1 MDWIGAIKFAMGQ
14 LQSLGRGTVTLG
26 DKTYAIEGEAAS
38 SQAFAAIL
46 DTNRKT
52 LPASLSLASAKITP
66 PTASPYRFLAMRQ
79 PAGLVLEGYVASEED
94 RAAILT
100 VARKKFGGTQVV
112 DRLAYA
118 GGAPDGYVEAT
129 GVAIQ
134 ALSRLAAGR
143 AELVNTELALSG
155 GAYHPAA
162 EQEIAEA
169 AVESL
174 PKGYAATA
182 AIRAHQTGQPVAP
195 ERCRDLLSAEL
206 QAGRIDFDSD
216 KTEVADRSFGMLD
229 RVAAVLQRC
238 PEADIE
244 IASHTDSDG
253 STARNQAISEARA
266 DAIVEYLVDAGV
278 MRERLTAKGYG
289 ETKPIADNKTDE
301 GKARNRR
308 IEFTLTVRS
317 KVPPPEVP
325 AAAGDASAPDAAAAP
340 SDATTED
347 GAAPPA
353 DNSGA
358 AGDAGAAGDGGD
370 AAEGDK
376 AKAP

>member
-1 MDWIGAIKFAMGQ
+1 
-14 LQSLGRGTVTLG
+14 
-26 DKTYAIEGEAAS
+26 
-38 SQAFAAIL
+38 
-46 DTNRKT
+46 
-52 LPASLSLASAKITP
+52 
-66 PTASPYRFLAMRQ
+66 
-79 PAGLVLEGYVASEED
+79 
-94 RAAILT
+94 
-100 VARKKFGGTQVV
+100 
-112 DRLAYA
+112 
-118 GGAPDGYVEAT
+118 
-129 GVAIQ
+129 
-134 ALSRLAAGR
+134 
-143 AELVNTELALSG
+143 
-155 GAYHPAA
+155 
-162 EQEIAEA
+162 
-169 AVESL
+169 
-174 PKGYAATA
+174 
-182 AIRAHQTGQPVAP
+182 
-195 ERCRDLLSAEL
+195 LSAEL

-238 PEADIE
+238 PEANIE

-253 STARNQAISEARA
+253 STARNQTVSEARA

-317 KVPPPEVP
+317 KVPPPDAP
-325 AAAGDASAPDAAAAP
+325 AAPGDAAAPDSAAAP

-353 DNSGA
+353 ENSGA
-358 AGDAGAAGDGGD
+358 AGDAGDGGGAGD
-370 AAEGDK
+370 AADDK